1 MAIYYR
7 DSGGVFR
14 YWMSSPL
21 QPPSAS
27 WNLASVKTPP
37 LPAGATG
44 VSFGLAIQGVGTLI
58 TDDYALAVQ

>member
-1 MAIYYR
+1 
-7 DSGGVFR
+7 
-14 YWMSSPL
+14 MSSPL
-21 QPPSAS
+21 QPPSAT

-44 VSFGLAIQGVGTLI
+44 VSFGLAIQGIGTLI